1 MPRTYSG
8 ASGNNGNDGAGA
20 SGLNGHDNEDLPP
33 PPWPTLAKLM
43 GMLAEGQHA
52 MDEAMRTMA

>member
-1 MPRTYSG
+1 MTRTRRG
-8 ASGNNGNDGAGA
+8 AGGDDVGGRGSYGNN
-20 SGLNGHDNEDLPP
+20 NEDLPP